1 VGPRVEFL
9 GLETAAQTDTA
20 EDEALAERQRTREFA
35 ELLRHHHRELGTTD
49 PRVLD
54 AIEMVT
60 DLMRL
65 EARLVADFERH
76 VHRPL
81 GLTWAGFRIL
91 NALWVYGPLP
101 QQEIGRVS
109 GSSRA
114 SISSALMTLEAR
126 ELVVRERDK
135 DDRRQLIVQLT
146 PDGLETL
153 RQAIAGQTRREHAWT
168 AVLRDDQLSELVHV
182 LRTMVNQQVPPVD

>member
-1 VGPRVEFL
+1 MDAV
-9 GLETAAQTDTA
+9 AAPA
-20 EDEALAERQRTREFA
+20 EDHADAEDRAESDLHHTRAFA
-35 ELLRHHHRELGTTD
+35 ELLRHNHRKLGTTD
-49 PRVLD
+49 ARVLD

-65 EARLVADFERH
+65 EARLVQDFERH

-91 NALWVYGPLP
+91 NSLWVYGPLP

-114 SISSALMTLEAR
+114 SISSALMTLER
-126 ELVVRERDK
+126 RGLVVRHRDQ
-135 DDRRQLIVQLT
+135 DDRRQLNVELT
-146 PDGLETL
+146 PEGLDVL
-153 RQAIAGQTRREHAWT
+153 RQAIAGQTERERAWT
-168 AVLRDDQLSELVHV
+168 AVLRSDQLSELVHL
-182 LRTMVNQQVPPVD
+182 LRTMVNQPRPPVD